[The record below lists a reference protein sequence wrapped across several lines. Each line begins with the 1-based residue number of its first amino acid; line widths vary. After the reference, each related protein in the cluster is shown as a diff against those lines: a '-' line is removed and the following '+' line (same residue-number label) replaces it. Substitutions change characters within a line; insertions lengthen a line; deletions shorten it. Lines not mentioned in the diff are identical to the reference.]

1 MQRASLAAAGPTGLV
16 ALAALAAACD
26 TAEDRSAAWG
36 YVHTAIIRPSC
47 ATAACHSHL
56 SSAGGLDLGSPDH
69 AYTFLTGRV
78 CGAPPH
84 DGDPIGNFVR
94 PGQPESSQLLWMLRG
109 EGTSLV
115 MPPDTPLPDVEIA
128 IIERWILEGAA
139 CD

>member
-1 MQRASLAAAGPTGLV
+1 MQRASLAAAALAP
-16 ALAALAAACD
+16 LAALVAACD

-56 SSAGGLDLGSPDH
+56 SSAGGLDLGSADH

-84 DGDPIGNFVR
+84 DADPIGNFVR
-94 PGQPESSQLLWMLRG
+94 PGQPESSQLVWMLRG

-128 IIERWILEGAA
+128 IIERWILEGAT